1 MKIACIATA
10 QVPSITANSIQVMK
24 VCHALAR
31 NGHEVTLYVPGKP
44 AADWETLADLYG
56 LSQPFPVRWL
66 SALPLAKRN
75 DFALRAVRLARRERA
90 ELVYTWAIQSAVM
103 ALVSGMPAV
112 FEAHDLPTGR
122 LGPLWMRVFLR
133 LPGRRRL
140 VCITRALR
148 RALEARFAV
157 RLPEHQVVIA
167 PNGVDLDRY
176 RDLPDPPSARAQ
188 LGLAEG
194 VTVGCSGHLYAGRG
208 GELFLA
214 LAQAFPQAQ
223 FLWAGGREEDVQSYR
238 RLAQERALANVTFTG
253 FIPQARLPLVQA
265 AADILLMPY
274 GKSVAGS
281 SGGNS
286 AEICS
291 PMKLFDYLAVGRAI
305 LSSDLPVIRE
315 VLDEDTA
322 VFAPPEDAAGW
333 IEALRPLLADAGLRR
348 RLAERAH
355 ALAEQYDWQAR
366 QARILGGETW

>member
-1 MKIACIATA
+1 MKITCIATA

-31 NGHEVTLYVPGKP
+31 LGHEITLYVPGR
-44 AADWETLADLYG
+44 ATADRQALADLYG
-56 LSQPFPVRWL
+56 LSQPFAVRWL
-66 SALPLAKRN
+66 SSLPLAKRN
-75 DFALRAVRLARRERA
+75 DFALQAVRLARREGA
-90 ELVYTWAIQSAVM
+90 EMVYTWAIQSAVA
-103 ALVSGMPAV
+103 ALVAGMPAV

-122 LGPLWMRVFLR
+122 LGPLWMRAFLR
-133 LPGRRRL
+133 LPGRKRL
-140 VCITRALR
+140 VCITHALR
-148 RALEARFAV
+148 RALEARFDV
-157 RLPEHQVVIA
+157 RLPEPQVVIA

-176 RDLPDPPSARAQ
+176 RDLPEPSAARAQ

-194 VTVGCSGHLYAGRG
+194 ITVGCSGHLYAGRG
-208 GELFLA
+208 GDLFLA
-214 LAQAFPQAQ
+214 LAQSFPQAQ
-223 FLWAGGREEDVQSYR
+223 FLWVGGREEDVQFFR
-238 RLAQERALANVTFTG
+238 RLAQERALTNATFTG

-274 GKSVAGS
+274 GKSIAGS

-315 VLDEDTA
+315 VLDEQTA
-322 VFAPPEDAAGW
+322 VFAPPEDVAGW
-333 IEALRPLLADAGLRR
+333 VEALRPLLEDAGLRR

-355 ALAEQYDWQAR
+355 ALAQSYDWQAR
-366 QARILGGETW
+366 QARILGDRTW